1 MRHLNTLMTFL
12 LLSFAGQIFCQT
24 LTVEIEQKEG
34 VYIIYPGQK
43 PTFEYEYVKSI
54 DAGAIIKNWR
64 ASTLVDKLLKRLKK
78 EGIEADALVFTEDDL
93 YRADVVKFKGNKP
106 DKVTVEIEQKQGVY
120 LIYPGQQSTFEY
132 EYVKTINAG
141 AFIKNWRASTL
152 VDKLLKVYKKEEI
165 QADAIIFTEDDL
177 FKADAIKLKK

>member
-1 MRHLNTLMTFL
+1 MRHLNTLIVFL
-12 LLSFAGQIFCQT
+12 FLSFTGEVFCQT

-34 VYIIYPGQK
+34 IYIIYPGQK

-78 EGIEADALVFTEDDL
+78 DGIEADALIFTEDDL
-93 YRADVVKFKGNKP
+93 FKADVVNFKDSKP
-106 DKVTVEIEQKQGVY
+106 NKVTVEIEQKQGVY
-120 LIYPGQQSTFEY
+120 LIYPEQKSTFEY
-132 EYVKTINAG
+132 DYVKTINAG
-141 AFIKNWRASTL
+141 VFIKNWRVSTL
-152 VDKLLKVYKKEEI
+152 VDKLLKVFTKEEI
-165 QADAIIFTEDDL
+165 QADALIFTEDDL